1 MSQVR
6 TPDLR
11 MWAGVIAFAGGFRG
25 ATGRCCGRVAACRS
39 PHGPLAGLGGKRVK
53 ERPDLGVGRV
63 QCVAGDFFDID
74 LDPFEE
80 GLVEEPTLGRLCLQ
94 VER

>member
-1 MSQVR
+1 
-6 TPDLR
+6 
-11 MWAGVIAFAGGFRG
+11 
-25 ATGRCCGRVAACRS
+25 
-39 PHGPLAGLGGKRVK
+39 
-53 ERPDLGVGRV
+53 
-63 QCVAGDFFDID
+63 VAGDFFDID